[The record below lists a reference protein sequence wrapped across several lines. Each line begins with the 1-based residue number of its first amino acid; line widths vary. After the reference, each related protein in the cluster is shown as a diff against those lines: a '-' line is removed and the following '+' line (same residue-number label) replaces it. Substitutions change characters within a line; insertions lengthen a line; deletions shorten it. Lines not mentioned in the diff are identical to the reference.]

1 MDAVSFLTQY
11 HKLELQILNK
21 RADIIR
27 KRDLAGSIGSFQ
39 VTERVQSSGSQSKMA
54 DRIIEVVALEAEI
67 KRLEE
72 MQNDI
77 INVIESLE
85 AMEYDILH
93 KFYIQS
99 MSLSEIGVLYDKT
112 YSWAYKNHSA
122 ALNSVQKILNER
134 KEN

>member
-27 KRDLAGSIGSFQ
+27 KRDLAGSIGGFQ
-39 VTERVQSSGSQSKMA
+39 MSERVQSSGSQSKIA

-72 MQNDI
+72 KQNDI

-85 AMEYDILH
+85 ATEYDVLH

-99 MSLSEIGVLYDKT
+99 MSLSAIGLLYDKS
-112 YSWAYKNHSA
+112 YSWAYKIQTA